1 MWRTVAGDCPQEPL
15 YTTIPVLTEAFQLL
29 TPASRGAD
37 QLREFILRGG
47 ARVWYMNSQ
56 ALQRAFQLMHQ
67 YSDHPMDLA
76 DASLLAAMESLR
88 TKRVFTLDQRDF
100 SSNRIRLGHR
110 LYALEIIN

>member
-1 MWRTVAGDCPQEPL
+1 
-15 YTTIPVLTEAFQLL
+15 
-29 TPASRGAD
+29 
-37 QLREFILRGG
+37 
-47 ARVWYMNSQ
+47 MNSQ

-76 DASLLAAMESLR
+76 DASLLAAKESLR

-100 SSNRIRLGHR
+100 SSYRIRLGHR